1 MQKSFDF
8 LSNVNFTTKFE
19 KWAKYVK
26 FMLGTYAMI
35 YVSTRGNTEKI
46 WVDQF
51 FVRQN
56 TNISK
61 VCKFNLVVRMNDTYC
76 TNDHKMD

>member
-1 MQKSFDF
+1 
-8 LSNVNFTTKFE
+8 
-19 KWAKYVK
+19 
-26 FMLGTYAMI
+26 MLGTYAMI

-46 WVDQF
+46 WVDLF
-51 FVRQN
+51 FVRQK